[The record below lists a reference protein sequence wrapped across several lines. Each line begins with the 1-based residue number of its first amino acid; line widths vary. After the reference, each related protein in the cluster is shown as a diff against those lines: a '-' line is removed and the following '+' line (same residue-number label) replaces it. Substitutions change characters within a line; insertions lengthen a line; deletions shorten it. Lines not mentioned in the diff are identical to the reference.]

1 MISHPIL
8 WNCLIIRMFWLKKAK
23 NTWILLATNYS
34 NYLKKKWMISHQKT
48 KSITHNPPHPA
59 NGQTLIFPSRSRI
72 LAWIRFSY
80 AASETVH
87 LGFQPFLTRVNKT
100 LCYCHLSLLK
110 DKFLIIK
117 AVMVIIG
124 GDNKVIIELFLVS
137 IITCF

>member
-1 MISHPIL
+1 M
-8 WNCLIIRMFWLKKAK
+8 
-23 NTWILLATNYS
+23 
-34 NYLKKKWMISHQKT
+34 
-48 KSITHNPPHPA
+48 
-59 NGQTLIFPSRSRI
+59 
-72 LAWIRFSY
+72 
-80 AASETVH
+80 E
-87 LGFQPFLTRVNKT
+87 T